1 VYQQNPYAGQS
12 FGTQQ
17 TQQSQG
23 QQVYLQEQDLANF
36 ILSELKRTAREY
48 ATATLE
54 AANPQIRQLFQS
66 LLQQTLN
73 AQGQVFQELQKL
85 NGYNDIQPAQQQQL
99 QQEVQK
105 QSQTAAQLQSFVQQN
120 LSKISISSGM
130 MQNQAFQQPNQGQLP
145 LQTQSFIP
153 TNAGVQQGFQQQ
165 QPLSGSTYGS
175 TLYGQSQQQQQQP
188 LHNPTSGYGTGLQTQ
203 QFQPSLDQTYN
214 TSTSFGSDYGSSSG
228 SSTSGKTGSGYY
240 AGSANETASTG
251 KAQSF
256 NQRQTAG
263 GNLTSSETSAY
274 SAGGV
279 KSQDGSKY
287 SF

>member
-1 VYQQNPYAGQS
+1 MYQQNPYAGQS

-17 TQQSQG
+17 SQQGQG
-23 QQVYLQEQDLANF
+23 QQVYLQEQDLGNF

-73 AQGQVFQELQKL
+73 AQAQVFQELQKL

-105 QSQTAAQLQSFVQQN
+105 QSQTAAQLQSFVQMN
-120 LSKISISSGM
+120 LSKINTSGM
-130 MQNQAFQQPNQGQLP
+130 LQTQSFQQQGQGQIP

-153 TNAGVQQGFQQQ
+153 ATAGVQQTFQPQQQ
-165 QPLSGSTYGS
+165 QLGGSAYGS
-175 TLYGQSQQQQQQP
+175 VLYGQNQQQQQQP
-188 LHNPTSGYGTGLQTQ
+188 LHSQAGSYGTSASAQ

-214 TSTSFGSDYGSSSG
+214 TTTSFGSDFGVG

-240 AGSANETASTG
+240 AGSANETATTG

-256 NQRQTAG
+256 NQRQTG
-263 GNLTSSETSAY
+263 SQSTTSGDVSSY
-274 SAGGV
+274 SASGT